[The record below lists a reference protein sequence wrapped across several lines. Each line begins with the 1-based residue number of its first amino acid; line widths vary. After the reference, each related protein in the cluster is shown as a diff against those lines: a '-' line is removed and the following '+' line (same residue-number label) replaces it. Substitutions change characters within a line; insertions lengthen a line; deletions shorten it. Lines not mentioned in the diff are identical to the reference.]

1 MKPLWEITRDLHH
14 ACEEHPVGAAMSA
27 GKPPMIWY
35 AAWVKA
41 LLQIHSAIDPH
52 APESIRRT
60 ERLVQD
66 AADTGNAAE
75 IAAAN
80 DYVRTLDNSNSIT
93 GALYVL
99 TGAHLMG
106 GEIMRR
112 RLEGYPTA
120 HLSWDERKDALAE
133 LQILRTRGDLG
144 EEARACFAALLSVM
158 DEIQL
163 TYPIDSEVIHD
174 NVN

>member
-1 MKPLWEITRDLHH
+1 MKPLWEVTRDLHH
-14 ACEEHPVGAAMSA
+14 ACEEHPVGAAMST

-41 LLQIHSAIDPH
+41 LLQIHSFVDPH

-60 ERLVQD
+60 ERLLQD
-66 AADTGNAAE
+66 AIDTGNAAE
-75 IAAAN
+75 LASAN
-80 DYVRTLDNSNSIT
+80 DYIRTLDNPNAIT

-112 RLEGYPTA
+112 RLEGYPTS
-120 HLSWDERKDALAE
+120 HLEWDDRKDALEE
-133 LQILRTRGDLG
+133 LQVLRTRGDLG
-144 EEARACFAALLSVM
+144 KEARACFSALLSVM
-158 DEIQL
+158 DEIQE
-163 TYPIDSEVIHD
+163 TYPQGEIE
-174 NVN
+174 

>member
-1 MKPLWEITRDLHH
+1 MKPLWEYTRDLHH
-14 ACEEHPVGAAMSA
+14 ACEEHPVGAAMA
-27 GKPPMIWY
+27 TGKPPMEWY

-41 LLQIHSAIDPH
+41 LLQIHSHIDPH
-52 APESIRRT
+52 AAPSIHRT
-60 ERLVQD
+60 ERLIKD
-66 AADTGNAAE
+66 CESTGNAAE

-80 DYVRTLDNSNSIT
+80 DYVMTLDNDKAIS

-120 HLSWDERKDALAE
+120 HLEWDDRKASLAE
-133 LQILRTRGDLG
+133 LQLYRTRGELG
-144 EEARACFAALLSVM
+144 EEARACFAALLRVM
-158 DEIQL
+158 DEIQE
-163 TYPIDSEVIHD
+163 TYPQGEANES
-174 NVN
+174 

>member
-1 MKPLWEITRDLHH
+1 MKPLWEATRDLHH
-14 ACEEHPVGAAMSA
+14 ACEAHPVGAAMSS

-41 LLQIHSAIDPH
+41 LLQIHSHMDPH
-52 APESIRRT
+52 APECIRRT
-60 ERLVQD
+60 DRLIKD
-66 AADTGNAAE
+66 CESAGNVDE
-75 IAAAN
+75 IAAAR
-80 DYVRTLDNSNSIT
+80 DYIRTLDNSNALT

-112 RLEGYPTA
+112 RLEGYPTT
-120 HLSWDERKDALAE
+120 HLEWEDRKDALAE

-158 DEIQL
+158 DEIQI
-163 TYPIDSEVIHD
+163 TYPVVTE
-174 NVN
+174 

>member
-1 MKPLWEITRDLHH
+1 MKPLWEATRDLHH
-14 ACEEHPVGAAMSA
+14 ACEAHPVGAAMST

-41 LLQIHSAIDPH
+41 LWQIHSIVDPH
-52 APESIRRT
+52 APKSIHRT

-66 AADTGNAAE
+66 LSVAGDVAE
-75 IAAAN
+75 LAAAN
-80 DYVRTLDNSNSIT
+80 DYIRTLDNANALS

-112 RLEGYPTA
+112 RLEGYPTL
-120 HLSWDERKDALAE
+120 HLEWDERKDALAE
-133 LQILRTRGDLG
+133 LQILRTRGELG
-144 EEARACFAALLSVM
+144 QEARDCFAALLSVM
-158 DEIQL
+158 DEIQN
-163 TYPIDSEVIHD
+163 TYPEDV
-174 NVN
+174 VQ

>member
-1 MKPLWEITRDLHH
+1 MKPLWEETRDLHH
-14 ACEEHPVGAAMSA
+14 ACEAHPVGAAMST

-41 LLQIHSAIDPH
+41 LLQIHSHVDPH
-52 APESIRRT
+52 APACIHRT
-60 ERLVQD
+60 DRLIKDNELLGDV
-66 AADTGNAAE
+66 AE

-80 DYVRTLDNSNSIT
+80 DYIRTLDNANALS
-93 GALYVL
+93 GAVYVL

-120 HLSWDERKDALAE
+120 HLEWDERKDALAE
-133 LQILRTRGDLG
+133 LQILRTRGELG
-144 EEARACFAALLSVM
+144 QEARDCFAALLSVM
-158 DEIQL
+158 DEIKI
-163 TYPIDSEVIHD
+163 TYPMDTE
-174 NVN
+174 

>member
-1 MKPLWEITRDLHH
+1 MKPLWEATRDLHH
-14 ACEEHPVGAAMSA
+14 ACEAHPVGAAMST

-41 LLQIHSAIDPH
+41 LLQIHSHIDPH
-52 APESIRRT
+52 APKSLHRA

-66 AADTGNAAE
+66 INVAGDVAE

-80 DYVRTLDNSNSIT
+80 DYVRTLDNANALS

-112 RLEGYPTA
+112 RLEGYPTL
-120 HLSWDERKDALAE
+120 HLEWEDRKEALAE
-133 LQILRTRGDLG
+133 LQILRTRGELG
-144 EEARACFAALLSVM
+144 QEARDCFAALLSVM
-158 DEIQL
+158 DEIQI
-163 TYPIDSEVIHD
+163 TYPMDSEQ
-174 NVN
+174 

>member
-1 MKPLWEITRDLHH
+1 MKPLWEATRDLHH
-14 ACEEHPVGAAMSA
+14 ACEEHPVGAAMSS

-41 LLQIHSAIDPH
+41 LLQIHSFVDPH
-52 APESIRRT
+52 APKCIQRT
-60 ERLVQD
+60 ERLMQD
-66 AADTGNAAE
+66 VNDTGNSDE

-80 DYVRTLDNSNSIT
+80 DYIRTLDSSNALS

-112 RLEGYPTA
+112 RLEGYPTS
-120 HLSWDERKDALAE
+120 HLEWEDRKEALAE
-133 LQILRTRGDLG
+133 LQLLRTRGDLG
-144 EEARACFAALLSVM
+144 QEARECFVALLSVM

-163 TYPIDSEVIHD
+163 TYPAGAPQ
-174 NVN
+174 

>member
-14 ACEEHPVGAAMSA
+14 ACEEHPVGAAMST

-41 LLQIHSAIDPH
+41 LLQIHSFIDPH

-60 ERLVQD
+60 EMLLQD
-66 AADTGNAAE
+66 ATDTGNVNE
-75 IAAAN
+75 IDAAN
-80 DYVRTLDNSNSIT
+80 VYIRTLDNTNSIT

-112 RLEGYPTA
+112 RLEGYPTS
-120 HLSWDERKDALAE
+120 HLEWDERKDALAE
-133 LQILRTRGDLG
+133 LQILRARGDLG
-144 EEARACFAALLSVM
+144 EEARACFTALLSVM
-158 DEIQL
+158 DEIQA
-163 TYPIDSEVIHD
+163 TYPIGED
-174 NVN
+174 